1 METKL
6 LKTCGVA
13 SVVLAAMMREILRK
27 LQKVANDKLR
37 HHFIRSHFENR
48 ILL

>member
-6 LKTCGVA
+6 LKTCG
-13 SVVLAAMMREILRK
+13 VLAAMMREILRK

-48 ILL
+48 ILS